1 MNNTRP
7 TRPSFRPRRA
17 DAARIQR
24 RGDASVRRG
33 IRRRS
38 VRSIATLPRRMRSMG
53 QWPYSSG
60 LSGNVRGQAVQ

>member
-17 DAARIQR
+17 DASRIQR
-24 RGDASVRRG
+24 RGDGPVRRG

-38 VRSIATLPRRMRSMG
+38 VRSIATRPA
-53 QWPYSSG
+53 
-60 LSGNVRGQAVQ
+60 QADALDGGKGRVHPG